1 MSESIKL
8 ENDIYWDTK
17 SVVHNKQALNDFLNN
32 FKVTC
37 MLITG
42 LSLDAGVK
50 YQLTLPENTIF
61 VEPLLESYGS
71 DYSGGSFVVPGG
83 GYSYLTNTSYMPNSS
98 YKGIY
103 VSCNISGLIDI
114 SSYRHCGAQV
124 HGFRIWYLK
133 KI

>member
-1 MSESIKL
+1 MPKSIKL
-8 ENDIYWDTK
+8 KNDIYWDTK
-17 SVVHNKQALNDFLNN
+17 SIAHNKQPLNDFLDN

-37 MLITG
+37 MLTTG
-42 LSLDAGVK
+42 LTLDAGEK

-61 VEPLLESYGS
+61 VEPLLGSYGS

-103 VSCNISGLIDI
+103 VACSSTGSVDI

-124 HGFRIWYLK
+124 HGFRVWYLK